1 MGRGIEQLTVL
12 KVDLGEIQPNVFYL
26 NFRIG
31 TVKKSAMY
39 TTTPSLKININ
50 INEEV
55 SCYLLSPVYIF
66 SSVHFDT
73 GRRGLIKICYHSSF

>member
-39 TTTPSLKININ
+39 TTTPSLKM
-50 INEEV
+50 
-55 SCYLLSPVYIF
+55 STSTKRFRATCFLQCTFSPVYILTQGAD
-66 SSVHFDT
+66 V
-73 GRRGLIKICYHSSF
+73 